1 MKAINFVVCL
11 CMAFMLSTFNSL
23 AAGED
28 FKSFLHKFTSSAS
41 FQYSRIKF
49 PLKSP
54 IVLLQDDG
62 ETEQTFPFTRDN
74 WALLDSETL
83 KEGRITEEEGGVY
96 ISRFT
101 RDEPAYKEFEAGY
114 DESEPSLRVVFELV
128 DGNWY
133 ATCLSGSWKRLSV
146 QCRRRIKALRSFIRN
161 ICCRFRIFAQGHVLF
176 ALGQTIQKSPSDNFR
191 WTFLYLTPVLNFFFQ
206 SIISYPVYITI
217 PDC

>member
-62 ETEQTFPFTRDN
+62 ETEQTFPFTRDK

-96 ISRFT
+96 ISRL
-101 RDEPAYKEFEAGY
+101 PGMNLPIKN
-114 DESEPSLRVVFELV
+114 LRRGMTSRSPRFAL
-128 DGNWY
+128 
-133 ATCLSGSWKRLSV
+133 CLS
-146 QCRRRIKALRSFIRN
+146 
-161 ICCRFRIFAQGHVLF
+161 
-176 ALGQTIQKSPSDNFR
+176 
-191 WTFLYLTPVLNFFFQ
+191 
-206 SIISYPVYITI
+206 
-217 PDC
+217 

>member
-62 ETEQTFPFTRDN
+62 ETEQTFPFTRDK
-74 WALLDSETL
+74 WALLKDVSQKR
-83 KEGRITEEEGGVY
+83 KEEFTSHVLPGMNLPIKNLRRGMT
-96 ISRFT
+96 SRSP
-101 RDEPAYKEFEAGY
+101 RSA
-114 DESEPSLRVVFELV
+114 L
-128 DGNWY
+128 
-133 ATCLSGSWKRLSV
+133 CLS
-146 QCRRRIKALRSFIRN
+146 
-161 ICCRFRIFAQGHVLF
+161 
-176 ALGQTIQKSPSDNFR
+176 
-191 WTFLYLTPVLNFFFQ
+191 
-206 SIISYPVYITI
+206 
-217 PDC
+217 

>member
-62 ETEQTFPFTRDN
+62 ETEQTFPFTRDK

-83 KEGRITEEEGGVY
+83 KEGRINRRRRRSFTSHVLPGMNLPIKNLRRGMT
-96 ISRFT
+96 SRSP
-101 RDEPAYKEFEAGY
+101 RSA
-114 DESEPSLRVVFELV
+114 L
-128 DGNWY
+128 
-133 ATCLSGSWKRLSV
+133 CLS
-146 QCRRRIKALRSFIRN
+146 
-161 ICCRFRIFAQGHVLF
+161 
-176 ALGQTIQKSPSDNFR
+176 
-191 WTFLYLTPVLNFFFQ
+191 
-206 SIISYPVYITI
+206 
-217 PDC
+217 

>member
-49 PLKSP
+49 PLKTP

-62 ETEQTFPFTRDN
+62 ETEQTFPFTRDK

-114 DESEPSLRVVFELV
+114 DESEPSLRVVFELEDV
-128 DGNWY
+128 TDCYNDWY
-133 ATCLSGSWKRLSV
+133 NLDLPIGELEETVRTMQEENK
-146 QCRRRIKALRSFIRN
+146 SFEEL
-161 ICCRFRIFAQGHVLF
+161 H
-176 ALGQTIQKSPSDNFR
+176 P
-191 WTFLYLTPVLNFFFQ
+191 
-206 SIISYPVYITI
+206 
-217 PDC
+217 

>member
-62 ETEQTFPFTRDN
+62 ETEQTFPFTRDK

-114 DESEPSLRVVFELV
+114 DESEPSLRVVFELI

-133 ATCLSGSWKRLSV
+133 VT
-146 QCRRRIKALRSFIRN
+146 
-161 ICCRFRIFAQGHVLF
+161 
-176 ALGQTIQKSPSDNFR
+176 
-191 WTFLYLTPVLNFFFQ
+191 
-206 SIISYPVYITI
+206 
-217 PDC
+217 DCYND

>member
-62 ETEQTFPFTRDN
+62 ETEQTFPFTRDK

-96 ISRFT
+96 IS
-101 RDEPAYKEFEAGY
+101 
-114 DESEPSLRVVFELV
+114 LRVVFELV

-133 ATCLSGSWKRLSV
+133 VTDCYNDWYNLDLPIGELEETVRTMQEENK
-146 QCRRRIKALRSFIRN
+146 SFEEL
-161 ICCRFRIFAQGHVLF
+161 H
-176 ALGQTIQKSPSDNFR
+176 P
-191 WTFLYLTPVLNFFFQ
+191 
-206 SIISYPVYITI
+206 
-217 PDC
+217 

>member
-62 ETEQTFPFTRDN
+62 ETEQTFPFTRDK

-101 RDEPAYKEFEAGY
+101 RMNLPIKN
-114 DESEPSLRVVFELV
+114 LRRGMTSRSPRFAL
-128 DGNWY
+128 
-133 ATCLSGSWKRLSV
+133 CLS
-146 QCRRRIKALRSFIRN
+146 
-161 ICCRFRIFAQGHVLF
+161 
-176 ALGQTIQKSPSDNFR
+176 
-191 WTFLYLTPVLNFFFQ
+191 
-206 SIISYPVYITI
+206 
-217 PDC
+217 

>member
-62 ETEQTFPFTRDN
+62 ETEQTFPFTRDK

-101 RDEPAYKEFEAGY
+101 RDEPAYKEFEAWYVTDCYNDWYNLDLPIG
-114 DESEPSLRVVFELV
+114 ELEETVRTMQEENKSFEEL
-128 DGNWY
+128 
-133 ATCLSGSWKRLSV
+133 
-146 QCRRRIKALRSFIRN
+146 
-161 ICCRFRIFAQGHVLF
+161 H
-176 ALGQTIQKSPSDNFR
+176 P
-191 WTFLYLTPVLNFFFQ
+191 
-206 SIISYPVYITI
+206 
-217 PDC
+217 

>member
-62 ETEQTFPFTRDN
+62 ETEQTFPFTRDK

-101 RDEPAYKEFEAGY
+101 RDEPVYKEFEAGY

-133 ATCLSGSWKRLSV
+133 VTDCYNDWYNLDLPIGELEETVRTMQEENKSFEELHPWTPYHTKRKLFNRILKRVQYAIQMDSV
-146 QCRRRIKALRSFIRN
+146 Y
-161 ICCRFRIFAQGHVLF
+161 
-176 ALGQTIQKSPSDNFR
+176 D
-191 WTFLYLTPVLNFFFQ
+191 
-206 SIISYPVYITI
+206 
-217 PDC
+217 

>member
-11 CMAFMLSTFNSL
+11 CMTFMLSTFNSL

-62 ETEQTFPFTRDN
+62 ETEQTFPFTRDK

-114 DESEPSLRVVFELV
+114 DESEPSLRVVFELI

-133 ATCLSGSWKRLSV
+133 VTDCYNDWYNLDLPIGELEETVHTMQEENK
-146 QCRRRIKALRSFIRN
+146 SFEEL
-161 ICCRFRIFAQGHVLF
+161 H
-176 ALGQTIQKSPSDNFR
+176 P
-191 WTFLYLTPVLNFFFQ
+191 
-206 SIISYPVYITI
+206 
-217 PDC
+217 

>member
-62 ETEQTFPFTRDN
+62 ETEQTFPFTRDK

-101 RDEPAYKEFEAGY
+101 GMNLPIKN
-114 DESEPSLRVVFELV
+114 LRRGMTSRSPRSGL
-128 DGNWY
+128 
-133 ATCLSGSWKRLSV
+133 CLSWWMVIGM
-146 QCRRRIKALRSFIRN
+146 
-161 ICCRFRIFAQGHVLF
+161 
-176 ALGQTIQKSPSDNFR
+176 
-191 WTFLYLTPVLNFFFQ
+191 
-206 SIISYPVYITI
+206 
-217 PDC
+217 